1 MMPVRAWKATHQRQ
15 NKIPVPESPKPSR
28 LREVLFLYIPQN
40 SARAP
45 CQAIRVANLFPP
57 KPAANPLSP
66 VADAPD
72 HSHDSLSFFAFLLT
86 LKHNLSVEVVHCDA
100 G

>member
-1 MMPVRAWKATHQRQ
+1 M
-15 NKIPVPESPKPSR
+15 
-28 LREVLFLYIPQN
+28 LFSYIPQN

-57 KPAANPLSP
+57 KLAPNPLSP

-72 HSHDSLSFFAFLLT
+72 HSHDSLSFFAFRLT